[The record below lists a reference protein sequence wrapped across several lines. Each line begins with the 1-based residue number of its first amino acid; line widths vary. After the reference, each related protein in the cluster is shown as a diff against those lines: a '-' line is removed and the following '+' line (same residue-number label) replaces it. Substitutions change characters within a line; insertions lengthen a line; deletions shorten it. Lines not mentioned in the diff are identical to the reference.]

1 MNHNFDKIICQTIN
15 PEPHMEIE
23 EMETITKRVKK
34 LKVAKEGYFNK
45 GPVMEDADYDMEE
58 EILRRDDPEND
69 FLKEVGETPEDA
81 VPLPVPMPSLKKVK
95 PDESSF
101 GRFVRRTAGPYVCSD
116 KLDGISALWSSST
129 SKLYLRGD
137 GSNGADV
144 TAFKGLVSGLKPV
157 GMVRGELLIRKADAP
172 EASNM
177 RSIVN
182 GALHRKTLSA
192 AVPTIRFVAYQ
203 VIEPAGLTRSQQFSW
218 LTANGYEVP
227 EWRVVQTLKQDE
239 LAPYWAKRRA
249 ESIYE
254 LDGIVVG
261 IDKVPAPVAFGDSY
275 PDDAVAFKMP
285 LAEQCASTTVKAV
298 IWTGT
303 RLGILAPRIEIEP
316 VVIGGAKIQFVTG
329 HNAKYINDEKIG
341 PGAKVTI
348 RRSGDVIPIIDFVEA
363 TVEPQLPPK
372 GTWTWDGVHARATK
386 ESADTVA
393 RKLLYYFR
401 SIGVQ
406 PIGEASVRSLVE
418 AGISGVMDVGLTD
431 REDFQRIL
439 GPTTGGKLYDNI
451 HKAEAAANEID
462 IWRGCPVVPA
472 GIGEKRWQALFNA
485 YPDPNEWISVEI
497 GDKPDGWNEALW
509 NDFVDCLPDALAWR
523 TVDLDRIPMKKPEV
537 KAANGGAGAKSTAAT
552 SARGSVVLTGFR
564 DKDMVARMAARGWT
578 EAASVTKKVAIVLIP
593 DGENPDTYESTKVT
607 KARDLGIPVMTRA
620 TFIAANLS

>member
-1 MNHNFDKIICQTIN
+1 
-15 PEPHMEIE
+15 
-23 EMETITKRVKK
+23 METITKRVKK
-34 LKVAKEGYFNK
+34 LKVAKEGYFKCK
-45 GPVMEDADYDMEE
+45 GPIMEDTEYDMEE
-58 EILRRDDPEND
+58 EILRRDDPENE
-69 FLKEVGETPEDA
+69 FLKEVGEKPDDT

-101 GRFVRRTAGPYVCSD
+101 GRFVKRTSGPYVCSD
-116 KLDGISALWSSST
+116 KLDGISALWSAST
-129 SKLYLRGD
+129 GKLYLRGD

-144 TAFKGLVSGLKPV
+144 TGFKGLVSGLKPV

-192 AVPTIRFVAYQ
+192 AIPTIRFVAYQ
-203 VIEPAGLTRSQQFSW
+203 VITPDRLTRSQQFAW
-218 LTANGYEVP
+218 LIANGYEVP
-227 EWRVVQTLKQDE
+227 EWRIVQSLKQDE
-239 LAPYWAKRRA
+239 LALYWAKRRA

-261 IDKVPAPVAFGDSY
+261 IDKIPAPVAFGDSY

-348 RRSGDVIPIIDFVEA
+348 RRSGDVIPIIDFVET
-363 TVEPQLPPK
+363 TVEPQMPSK

-393 RKLLYYFR
+393 RKLLHYFR

-418 AGISGVMDVGLTD
+418 AGIDGVMDVGLTD

-451 HKAEAAANEID
+451 HKAEAVANEID

-472 GIGEKRWQALFNA
+472 GIGEKRWQSLFDA
-485 YPDPNEWISVEI
+485 YPDPNEWMGV
-497 GDKPDGWNEALW
+497 DKPAGWNESLW
-509 NDFVDCLPDALAWR
+509 NDFQDSLPDALAWR
-523 TVDLDRIPMKKPEV
+523 TVDLDRIPIKIS
-537 KAANGGAGAKSTAAT
+537 KAVSAAAVGGAGAPQPQL
-552 SARGSVVLTGFR
+552 RGLVVMTGFR
-564 DKDMVARMAARGWT
+564 DKAMVAQMSVRGWT
-578 EAASVTKKVAIVLIP
+578 EAASVTKKVAVVIIP
-593 DGENPDTYESTKVT
+593 DGEDPESYESTKVA
-607 KARDLGIPVMTRA
+607 KAKELNIPVMTRA
-620 TFIAANLS
+620 AFIKANLS